1 LPNSLRD
8 LYYHENPIHNFIKQK
23 FDDDW
28 KKYNKWQI
36 QYRKKFA
43 NKIGNWF
50 LECKYN
56 PQYKYC
62 QNRLNH
68 EYDQLYC

>member
-1 LPNSLRD
+1 MMTGKNR
-8 LYYHENPIHNFIKQK
+8 E
-23 FDDDW
+23 
-28 KKYNKWQI
+28 WQI
-36 QYRKKFA
+36 QCKTKFA

-62 QNRLNH
+62 QNRLNS
-68 EYDQLYC
+68 EYDELYIAS